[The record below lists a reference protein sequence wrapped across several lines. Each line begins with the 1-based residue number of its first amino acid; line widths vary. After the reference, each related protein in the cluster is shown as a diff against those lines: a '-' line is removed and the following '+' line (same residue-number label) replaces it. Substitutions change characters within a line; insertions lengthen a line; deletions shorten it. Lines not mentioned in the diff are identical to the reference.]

1 MSAVLYVVLLYRWST
16 KYLCLTFKIFN
27 MADEKTYVFDGA
39 SSNNIP
45 LAYALNNN
53 GWGNNGF
60 GLGGWGGG
68 ILGFLLGALFGGGF
82 GGFGGYGGGFG
93 NAGVGYLG
101 NQMNNDNN
109 TDLIMQAINGTD
121 SDVRL
126 LATTLNADVNEVRS
140 AISALQLGIANVG
153 SQVGLSSLQ
162 VQNAILSGDASIQAK
177 LSECCCENRLLTTQQ
192 GYEAQLRTVEQT
204 NQLGSQADRN
214 TNSIIGAI
222 NAQTIAMNDQFCALK
237 ERELQNKIDSLTAA
251 NTTLKSQIDNANQT
265 AAVAA
270 MLAPIQKEVTEI
282 KAAQPSTATVQY
294 PQLTA
299 IPSYYIYGNGSWG
312 GFGSGFPFYNGTGS
326 IWA

>member
-1 MSAVLYVVLLYRWST
+1 
-16 KYLCLTFKIFN
+16 

-60 GLGGWGGG
+60 GGWGGG

-82 GGFGGYGGGFG
+82 GGFGGGFG
-93 NAGVGYLG
+93 GYGAGAGYLG

-251 NTTLKSQIDNANQT
+251 NTALKSQIDNANQT

-282 KAAQPSTATVQY
+282 RAAQPQTIPVQW
-294 PQLTA
+294 PNIQA
-299 IPSYYIYGNGSWG
+299 INTTPYVSG
-312 GFGSGFPFYNGTGS
+312 GFYGSGYPFYGTGS
-326 IWA
+326 IWS